1 MSMSK
6 NKLPE
11 LSDVMLKKHQF
22 PIVNEKTIL
31 KQAIEEMN
39 KWRLGIIC
47 VCNAK
52 GQLMG
57 IITDGDLRRKILNIQ
72 KPLPSLFLD
81 DVIIHCIQSP
91 QVISEK
97 SSLID
102 VVDIMGS
109 KGIWDLPVTDDENVL
124 IGLLHLHPI
133 VDALIKDKTLNRN

>member
-1 MSMSK
+1 M
-6 NKLPE
+6 
-11 LSDVMLKKHQF
+11 
-22 PIVNEKTIL
+22 
-31 KQAIEEMN
+31 
-39 KWRLGIIC
+39 
-47 VCNAK
+47 
-52 GQLMG
+52 
-57 IITDGDLRRKILNIQ
+57 
-72 KPLPSLFLD
+72 PSLFLD